1 VLNPPSHVPPCTPAP
16 GAARPLRARTTGGP
30 LRLGR
35 RIALPAALIA
45 TAVWIAFAPAPARA
59 QEWPD
64 RPITAFDGR
73 VVIGGE
79 ALVTIA
85 PEDVGFFNY
94 TDYERSALQ
103 LVRLG
108 LVTMVHA
115 ADRLSFVA
123 ELRAE
128 GDTSGGPWTGVPYA
142 AYVRLR
148 PWRERPFELQ
158 AGRIP
163 PAFGGFLRRSYG
175 RDNPLI
181 GYPLAYQYLT
191 SLRHDALPRHADD
204 LIERRGT
211 GWYTGYPVGSPEW
224 RHGVPLVSAFRY
236 DTGVLART
244 TALSDRLE
252 VLGSVTTGTLSN
264 PRGGD
269 DNGSAQVAGRIAA
282 RPVTGLVLAASAA
295 HGGFLAGELSSQV
308 SPGTRPSDYSQR
320 SFGADVE
327 YSRAYWLVRAEWL
340 RTSWQVPALAA
351 PAIGDPLSAS
361 ALAIEG
367 RYTLLPGL
375 YAAARVDR
383 LSFATVPGTAG
394 PETWDADVSRV
405 EAGIGYS
412 LTRHIVVKAVYQHN
426 RRDGGRVRRANFGAA
441 QLLLWF

>member
-1 VLNPPSHVPPCTPAP
+1 MLTPSSRMPPGPSAVDAARVLR
-16 GAARPLRARTTGGP
+16 GAARRA
-30 LRLGR
+30 LLV
-35 RIALPAALIA
+35 LAACCVSLA
-45 TAVWIAFAPAPARA
+45 ADPARA

-64 RPITAFDGR
+64 GPLTAFDGR

-79 ALVTIA
+79 ALVTVA
-85 PEDVGFFNY
+85 PEDLGFFNY

-103 LVRLG
+103 LIRLG
-108 LVTMVHA
+108 VVTMVHA
-115 ADRLSFVA
+115 GDRLSFVA

-128 GDTSGGPWTGVPYA
+128 GDTSGGAWTGVPYA
-142 AYVRLR
+142 AYARLR
-148 PWRERPFELQ
+148 PWPDRPFELH

-211 GWYTGYPVGSPEW
+211 GWYTGYPVGNPEW

-269 DNGSAQVAGRIAA
+269 DNGSPQVAGRIAA
-282 RPVTGLVLAASAA
+282 RPVTGLVVAASAA
-295 HGGFLAGELSSQV
+295 HGGFLSDALAAEV
-308 SPGTRPSDYSQR
+308 PPGTRPSEYSQR
-320 SFGADVE
+320 TLGTDVE
-327 YSRAYWLVRAEWL
+327 YSRAHWLVRAEWVH
-340 RTSWQVPALAA
+340 TAWQVPSLAA
-351 PAIGDPLSAS
+351 PLIGGPLSAS
-361 ALAIEG
+361 AFAIEG
-367 RYTLLPGL
+367 RYTILPGL
-375 YAAARVDR
+375 YAAARIDR
-383 LSFATVPGTAG
+383 LSFDTVRGTGGSAS
-394 PETWDADVSRV
+394 WDADVSRV
-405 EAGIGYS
+405 EAGVGYS
-412 LTRHIVVKAVYQHN
+412 LTRHIVVKAVLQHN

>member
-1 VLNPPSHVPPCTPAP
+1 MRRL
-16 GAARPLRARTTGGP
+16 AAR
-30 LRLGR
+30 
-35 RIALPAALIA
+35 AAGWVVLLIA
-45 TAVWIAFAPAPARA
+45 GVSLASTAARA
-59 QEWPD
+59 QDWPD
-64 RPITAFDGR
+64 GPLTAFDGH
-73 VVIGGE
+73 VVVGGE
-79 ALVTIA
+79 ALLTIA
-85 PEDVGFFNY
+85 PEDLGFFNY

-108 LVTMVHA
+108 IVTMVHA
-115 ADRLSFVA
+115 GDRVSFVA

-148 PWRERPFELQ
+148 PWRAVPFELQ

-191 SLRHDALPRHADD
+191 SLRSDALPRHTDD

-211 GWYTGYPVGSPEW
+211 GWYTGYPIGNPEW
-224 RHGVPLVSAFRY
+224 QHGVPLVSAFRY
-236 DTGVLART
+236 DTGVLGRA
-244 TALSDRLE
+244 AAASDRIE

-269 DNGSAQVAGRIAA
+269 DNGAPQFAGRIAV
-282 RPVTGLVLAASAA
+282 RPITGLVIAASGA
-295 HGGFLAGELSSQV
+295 HGGFLSAALTPDV
-308 SPGTRPSDYSQR
+308 PPGTQPSEYSQR
-320 SFGADVE
+320 AVGADVE
-327 YSRAYWLVRAEWL
+327 YSRGYWLLRAEWL
-340 RTSWQVPALAA
+340 RTSWQLPAFAA
-351 PAIGDPLSAS
+351 PAIGDPLAAS
-361 ALAIEG
+361 SFAIEG
-367 RYTLLPGL
+367 RYTILPGL

-412 LTRHIVVKAVYQHN
+412 LTRHVIVKTVFQHN

>member
-1 VLNPPSHVPPCTPAP
+1 
-16 GAARPLRARTTGGP
+16 
-30 LRLGR
+30 
-35 RIALPAALIA
+35 
-45 TAVWIAFAPAPARA
+45 
-59 QEWPD
+59 
-64 RPITAFDGR
+64 
-73 VVIGGE
+73 
-79 ALVTIA
+79 
-85 PEDVGFFNY
+85 
-94 TDYERSALQ
+94 
-103 LVRLG
+103 
-108 LVTMVHA
+108 
-115 ADRLSFVA
+115 
-123 ELRAE
+123 
-128 GDTSGGPWTGVPYA
+128 VPYA

-148 PWRERPFELQ
+148 PWPDRPFELH

-224 RHGVPLVSAFRY
+224 RPGVPLVSAFRY

-244 TALSDRLE
+244 TMLSERVE
-252 VLGSVTTGTLSN
+252 AMGSVTTGTLSN

-269 DNGSAQVAGRIAA
+269 DNGSPQVAGRIAV
-282 RPVTGLVLAASAA
+282 RPVTGLIVGASGA
-295 HGGFLAGELSSQV
+295 HGGFLADTLAPDV
-308 SPGTRPSDYSQR
+308 PAGTRPAEYSQR
-320 SFGADVE
+320 AVGVDAE

-340 RTSWQVPALAA
+340 RTWWQVPALAA

-361 ALAIEG
+361 GLAVEG
-367 RYTLLPGL
+367 RYTIAPGL

-383 LSFATVPGTAG
+383 LSFGTVPGSAG
-394 PETWDADVSRV
+394 AETWDANVSRV
-405 EAGIGYS
+405 EAGLGYS